1 MQQDNFRNLNRAI
14 FTHRKH
20 LESRV
25 SVFSYCFPIIKQ
37 NTFHYLSLF
46 SRKRRKRKTPNTGT
60 FHAVNFMSKICVG
73 ISLSPTIYQFVKLL
87 D

>member
-46 SRKRRKRKTPNTGT
+46 SPSVEKDGKEKLRKRALFT
-60 FHAVNFMSKICVG
+60 
-73 ISLSPTIYQFVKLL
+73 Q
-87 D
+87 